1 MPTQT
6 FGLINAAV
14 LTFIGHEKQTS
25 LIKKLFDV
33 TFGSKDLDSQ

>member
-14 LTFIGHEKQTS
+14 LTFIGHEQTNKPN
-25 LIKKLFDV
+25 KKNYL
-33 TFGSKDLDSQ
+33 T

>member
-14 LTFIGHEKQTS
+14 LTFIGNEQTS

-33 TFGSKDLDSQ
+33 TFDSKDLDSQ